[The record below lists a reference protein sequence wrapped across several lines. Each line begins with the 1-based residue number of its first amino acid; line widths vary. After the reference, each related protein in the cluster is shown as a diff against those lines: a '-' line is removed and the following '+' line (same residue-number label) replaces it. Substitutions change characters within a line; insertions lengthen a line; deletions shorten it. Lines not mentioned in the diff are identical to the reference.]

1 MKREQ
6 SEQQACN
13 KVDFYY
19 FIAKSMKYEFWQSLQ
34 CVQLLVLEMISIG
47 RL

>member
-6 SEQQACN
+6 AEQQACN

-19 FIAKSMKYEFWQSLQ
+19 FIAKSMKYEFWQ